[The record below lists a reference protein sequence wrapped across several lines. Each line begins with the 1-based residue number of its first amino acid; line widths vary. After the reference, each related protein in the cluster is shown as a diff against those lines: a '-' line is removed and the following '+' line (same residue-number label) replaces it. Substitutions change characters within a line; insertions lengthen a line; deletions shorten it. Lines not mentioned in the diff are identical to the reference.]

1 MRQDTAFKLGHHPG
15 ANFSITLPPLRE
27 RRSDIPHITDRL
39 LTQINRQF
47 EQEEPGYTHKSLS
60 ASATAFV
67 KQQPWPG
74 NVRQLYN
81 VLSQAAV
88 LADGATLGRG
98 DLASALGQ
106 LPADGSPH
114 DATATVNLGD
124 GFVLDDYLN
133 RLQSQLLQRALQQA
147 KGNKAKAAR
156 LLGIEN
162 YQTLA
167 ARLKRL
173 GIAENDKSME

>member
-1 MRQDTAFKLGHHPG
+1 MGL
-15 ANFSITLPPLRE
+15 
-27 RRSDIPHITDRL
+27 
-39 LTQINRQF
+39 
-47 EQEEPGYTHKSLS
+47 
-60 ASATAFV
+60 
-67 KQQPWPG
+67 
-74 NVRQLYN
+74 
-81 VLSQAAV
+81 
-88 LADGATLGRG
+88 G

-106 LPADGSPH
+106 LPADGGPH
-114 DATATVNLGD
+114 TATVNLGD

-173 GIAENDKSME
+173 GIAENNKSME